1 MFRNKTYVI
10 TGAAGGIGS
19 HLVKT
24 LLDLKAK
31 IIAVDINENNL
42 NKLLHDNKNNPNL
55 EIKVSNLDS
64 YKAFFF
70 LLKNLSLAFRI

>member
-1 MFRNKTYVI
+1 MFRNKTYAI
-10 TGAAGGIGS
+10 TGFRRYRTY
-19 HLVKT
+19 LVKT

-64 YKAFFF
+64 YKNVKVN
-70 LLKNLSLAFRI
+70 LKN